1 MVFCSINI
9 DDNYDIANKYEVT
22 NIPQFSFFVC
32 GTQSPNLP
40 KIVGGDE
47 ERFNLM
53 VDELDRTTKE
63 MREPKPGSKNSSAV
77 SEKTQPA

>member
-1 MVFCSINI
+1 
-9 DDNYDIANKYEVT
+9 
-22 NIPQFSFFVC
+22 
-32 GTQSPNLP
+32 
-40 KIVGGDE
+40 
-47 ERFNLM
+47 